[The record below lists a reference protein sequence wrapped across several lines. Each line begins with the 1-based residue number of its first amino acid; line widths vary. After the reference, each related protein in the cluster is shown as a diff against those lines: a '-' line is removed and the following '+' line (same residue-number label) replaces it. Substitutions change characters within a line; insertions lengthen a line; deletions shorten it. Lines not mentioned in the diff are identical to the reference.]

1 MSVQVLLSFLV
12 EGVSLVRGDNVTF
25 VRWWRW
31 GRWGR
36 GKVRVYSVSGVHL
49 VPCVSCEGCAWE
61 MASSCAG
68 V

>member
-25 VRWWRW
+25 VRWWS
-31 GRWGR
+31 WGR

-49 VPCVSCEGCAWE
+49 VPCVSCEG
-61 MASSCAG
+61 
-68 V
+68 